1 MSKSFIFLVKSFLD
15 NFYRHLVIFYCH
27 TAPNCPFRTTMDSSV
42 FYVRWALETKKGG
55 SELVVAQLVETLL
68 LKVRSSNPVISGTN
82 IMALLVE
89 QLLLTPKVRDSN
101 PVSKI
106 VMNISTA
113 NFS

>member
-1 MSKSFIFLVKSFLD
+1 MFVGLWKQ
-15 NFYRHLVIFYCH
+15 
-27 TAPNCPFRTTMDSSV
+27 
-42 FYVRWALETKKGG
+42 EGG